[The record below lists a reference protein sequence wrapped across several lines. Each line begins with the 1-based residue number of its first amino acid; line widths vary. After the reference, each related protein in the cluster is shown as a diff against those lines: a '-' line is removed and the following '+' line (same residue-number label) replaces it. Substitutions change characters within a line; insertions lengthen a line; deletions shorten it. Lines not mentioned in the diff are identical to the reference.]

1 VEARRNIT
9 EGLSEEELA
18 LYDLLTKPSI
28 KLSPKEKESVKQA
41 SHHLLE
47 MLKKEK
53 LVLDWRKRQQSRA
66 QVLTT
71 IQSLLDQ
78 ELPQAYTPDLY
89 RQKCGQVY
97 QHIYDSYFGA
107 GKSIYSAA

>member
-1 VEARRNIT
+1 MKHAAR
-9 EGLSEEELA
+9 
-18 LYDLLTKPSI
+18 DLLDT
-28 KLSPKEKESVKQA
+28 
-41 SHHLLE
+41 
-47 MLKKEK
+47 LKKEK

-71 IQSLLDQ
+71 IQALFDQ
-78 ELPQAYTPDLY
+78 ELPQAYSPDLY
-89 RQKCGQVY
+89 RQKCDQVY